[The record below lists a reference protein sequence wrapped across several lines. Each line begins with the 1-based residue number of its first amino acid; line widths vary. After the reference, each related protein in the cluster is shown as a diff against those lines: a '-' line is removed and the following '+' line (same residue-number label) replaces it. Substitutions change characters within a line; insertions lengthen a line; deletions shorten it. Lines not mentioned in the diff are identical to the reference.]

1 MEEQGFHDGAPRL
14 RDRSRHAAPQ
24 VLEILREKIV
34 SLELKPGAVLSRSEL
49 QDSFGLSSTPI
60 RDALLRLQEEGL
72 VDIFPQSST
81 LVSRIDLAQAR
92 QAQFL
97 RRAVEQEVV
106 RVLAE
111 RRDPGLLDR
120 LLGLIA
126 DQKRYAR
133 AGDFTGFSAADEMFH
148 RSMAEAAEVPDLWD
162 LIRRRS
168 GQIDRLRRLHLPV
181 EGKAAQILA
190 DHRRIVRAIAAGRT
204 GAAEASLRDH
214 LSKSLAFSAEMRSR
228 HPDYFVD

>member
-1 MEEQGFHDGAPRL
+1 MDQPGSLDAAARS
-14 RDRSRHAAPQ
+14 RDRSRHAAPHVFA
-24 VLEILREKIV
+24 VLRDRIV
-34 SLELKPGAVLSRSEL
+34 SLELKPGTVLSRAEL

-72 VDIFPQSST
+72 VDIFPQSAT
-81 LVSRIDLAQAR
+81 RVSRIDLAQAR

-111 RRDPGLLDR
+111 RPDPSLVDR

-126 DQKRYAR
+126 EQRRYAK
-133 AGDFTGFSAADEMFH
+133 AGDLAGFSAADEMFH
-148 RSMAEAAEVPDLWD
+148 RSMAEAAKVPDLWN
-162 LIRRRS
+162 LVRRRS

-181 EGKAAQILA
+181 KGKAAQILA
-190 DHRRIVRAIAAGRT
+190 DHREIVRAIAAGRSA
-204 GAAEASLRDH
+204 AAEASLRDH
-214 LSKSLAFSAEMRSR
+214 LSKSLAFSAEMRLS